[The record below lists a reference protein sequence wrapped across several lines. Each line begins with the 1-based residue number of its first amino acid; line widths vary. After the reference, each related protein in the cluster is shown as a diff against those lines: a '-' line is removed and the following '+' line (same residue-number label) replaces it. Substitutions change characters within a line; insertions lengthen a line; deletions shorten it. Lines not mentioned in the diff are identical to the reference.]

1 MAPLHNKS
9 NGASFLVTVIRKV
22 IATVGALAL
31 ALAAAGQGVLT
42 GTVSEQ
48 GSAAPLELV
57 NVGVPGT
64 AVGTVSDSR
73 GRYRLEIHTADTVT
87 VRYTFTGYEPQE
99 RRVCL
104 VGGREMQ
111 LHVTLKAATKR
122 LDEVEVTDEKTRQTT
137 FTHIDVQ
144 HLENAV
150 GPSSGV
156 ESLLK
161 TLPDVNSNNE
171 LSSQYSVRGG
181 SFDENLVYING
192 VEVFRPMLIRSGQQE
207 GMSIINPDLVDY
219 ILFSPGGFDA
229 SYGDKMSSV
238 LDITYSRPVDF
249 KGKAS
254 ISLLGGTASVQG
266 RVGEKWS
273 YAAAM
278 RLHSNS
284 YLLRTL
290 DTKGSYTTRYGDLQ
304 AMVGYKVNDRLDLG
318 LLAIWTRNVYGLVP
332 ESQTTA
338 FSQRTMEL
346 DVYFDGAEEDKYR
359 TLLGAV
365 TMDWQPDDEW
375 RLQGSLSAQDIAES
389 ERYDIQSQYW
399 LYQVGMGEQVG
410 ETERFDRGVGTF
422 LEHARN
428 RLGTGIYALDMKAT
442 KQAPLGTWSMGVKLQ
457 YEDVVDRL
465 REWRW
470 VDSAGYAMPAAIPT
484 PGDSNAMPA
493 SPLLQQYGNS
503 NGGLRTLRGTAF
515 LQREVNIETRNGAE
529 IKMTAGV
536 RGGLYNSSLEWYDR
550 QQWTGLRPIVSPR
563 LSMSYKPQWERDLM
577 FRLATGI
584 YQQAPFY
591 REYRRTDGTLNP
603 DLRPQTSYQVMG
615 TADWNLRLWNRPFKI
630 TADLYYKYITD
641 LVPYTV
647 DNLRINYNPD
657 QQAVA
662 YATGFSLR
670 INGELVDGLESWA
683 SISLMKTQEDIIGDN
698 FGWLDRP
705 TDQRLS
711 IKVFVQDYI
720 PTMPWWRMSLS
731 AIYATGMPVTAPY
744 GRQEVALRL
753 PYYLRVDWGNTVQL
767 ARIEGLK
774 HWKLFRYI
782 DDIQVGIEIF
792 NLFDKMNVISY
803 LWVTDYDNHPYRVPN
818 YLTARQVN
826 VKLTILF

>member
-1 MAPLHNKS
+1 MC
-9 NGASFLVTVIRKV
+9 V
-22 IATVGALAL
+22 ATALLAL
-31 ALAAAGQGVLT
+31 TAAGQGVLS
-42 GTVSEQ
+42 GTVSEL
-48 GSAAPLELV
+48 GSGAPLELV

-64 AVGTVSDSR
+64 PMGAVTDRR
-73 GRYRLEIHTADTVT
+73 GHYRLEIKTGDSIT

-99 RRVCL
+99 RRVRL
-104 VGGREMQ
+104 AGGREERQ
-111 LHVTLKAATKR
+111 DIILKPSARR
-122 LDEVEVTDEKTRQTT
+122 LDEVEVSDEKTRQST
-137 FTHIDVQ
+137 FMHIDVQ
-144 HLENAV
+144 RLENAV
-150 GPSSGV
+150 GPASGV

-219 ILFSPGGFDA
+219 ILFSPGGFQA
-229 SYGDKMSSV
+229 TYGDKMSSV
-238 LDITYSRPVDF
+238 LDITYSRPLEN
-249 KGKAS
+249 KGKVS
-254 ISLLGGTASVQG
+254 VSLLGGNATLQG
-266 RVGEKWS
+266 RIGEKWS
-273 YAAAM
+273 YAVSL
-278 RLHSNS
+278 RRHSNS
-284 YLLRTL
+284 YLLRSL
-290 DTKGSYTTRYGDLQ
+290 DTKGTYKTHYTDLQ
-304 AMVGYKVNDRLDLG
+304 AILGYRVNDRLDLA
-318 LLAIWTRNVYGLVP
+318 LLAIWTNNVYGLVP
-332 ESQTTA
+332 QSQTTA

-359 TLLGAV
+359 TLLGAL
-365 TMDWQPDDEW
+365 TMDWRPDDDW
-375 RLQGSLSAQDIAES
+375 HIMGNLSVQDIAES

-428 RLGTGIYALDMKAT
+428 RLGSGIYAVDVKAI
-442 KQAPLGTWSMGVKLQ
+442 KQAPLGSWTAGLKVQ
-457 YEDVVDRL
+457 YENVSDRL

-470 VDSAGYAMPAAIPT
+470 VDSAGYAMPATFTT
-484 PGDSNAMPA
+484 PGDTNAQPVN
-493 SPLLQQYGNS
+493 PILQQYANS
-503 NGGLRTLRGTAF
+503 NGGLQTMRATAF
-515 LQREVNIETRNGAE
+515 LQREVDWETRGGSQ
-529 IKMTAGV
+529 IKLLAGI
-536 RGGLYNSSLEWYDR
+536 RGGLYGSRLEWYDR
-550 QQWTGLRPIVSPR
+550 QQLTGLRPLVSPR
-563 LSMSYKPQWERDLM
+563 VSVSYKPRTQRDLL
-577 FRLATGI
+577 FRLATGV

-591 REYRRTDGTLNP
+591 REYRRLDGTLNP
-603 DLRPQTSYQVMG
+603 QLKPQTSYQVMG
-615 TADWNLRLWNRPFKI
+615 TADWNLRLWDKPFKI

-657 QQAVA
+657 LQAVA

-670 INGELVDGLESWA
+670 VNGELVEGLESWI
-683 SISLMKTQEDIIGDN
+683 SLSLMKTQEDIEGDA

-705 TDQRLS
+705 TDQRFSVKL
-711 IKVFVQDYI
+711 FVQDYI

-744 GRQEVALRL
+744 GHQEVALRL

-767 ARIEGLK
+767 ARIQQIK

-782 DDIQVGIEIF
+782 DDIQVGVEIF
-792 NLFDKMNVISY
+792 NLFDKQNVISY

-818 YLTARQVN
+818 YLTARQIN
-826 VKLTILF
+826 LKLTILF